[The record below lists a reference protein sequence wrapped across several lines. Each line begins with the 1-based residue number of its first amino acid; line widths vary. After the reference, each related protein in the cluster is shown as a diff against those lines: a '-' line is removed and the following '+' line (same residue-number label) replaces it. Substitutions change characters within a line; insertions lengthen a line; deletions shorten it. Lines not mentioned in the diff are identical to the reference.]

1 MRLAHL
7 YISLLLTLSIL
18 STGIAHTAF
27 AESETETAPAANAET
42 APEMI
47 ADTPISRYKAETEAL
62 IESLSDEQAKKYY
75 LIRNTHGIIRS
86 VESVEAI
93 VEKAAKSCK
102 KEQKDLGAK
111 VEDRFVE
118 WKLALHPIMK
128 SSEDRLEKL
137 VLMQDYAKPSDV
149 KKHLKNFDLA
159 ATYGESLIDQVP
171 ASDAKSC
178 EKLLKSMDAT
188 QGNLIRLLK
197 ETIGLE

>member
-1 MRLAHL
+1 L
-7 YISLLLTLSIL
+7 
-18 STGIAHTAF
+18 AHTAF
-27 AESETETAPAANAET
+27 AEGETETAPTAEITLET
-42 APEMI
+42 AV
-47 ADTPISRYKAETEAL
+47 DTPISRYKAETEAL

-93 VEKAAKSCK
+93 VEKAAQSCK
-102 KEQKDLGAK
+102 KEQKYLGTK

-118 WKLALHPIMK
+118 WKLAIHPIIK